1 MCADKTPTMHKVL
14 PIVVKLLKIIE
25 PKDDDEPIIRR
36 VKEKMQVEL
45 NKRAVTE
52 KIALMG
58 CLMNPFT
65 KDLNFVPELREQ
77 AHSYLREELQICC
90 KDGIKIKME
99 PEDNRNRT
107 DAEPP
112 LPTIPEQAELEPKPT
127 AEGETEPEE
136 PQIKKLKSADTED
149 WLSDIVCIGE
159 SKPNQEITI
168 ENEFQRYLGCK
179 ILEKDKNLTVL
190 EWWRSHEQF
199 YPLIKNIARK
209 YLSVPAS
216 SVSSERV
223 FSLCGNLVNKKRC
236 RLSPNNVDLLVFLN
250 RNIEYW

>member
-1 MCADKTPTMHKVL
+1 
-14 PIVVKLLKIIE
+14 
-25 PKDDDEPIIRR
+25 
-36 VKEKMQVEL
+36 
-45 NKRAVTE
+45 
-52 KIALMG
+52 
-58 CLMNPFT
+58 
-65 KDLNFVPELREQ
+65 
-77 AHSYLREELQICC
+77 
-90 KDGIKIKME
+90 ME

-107 DAEPP
+107 NAEPP

-216 SVSSERV
+216 SVSIERV

-236 RLSPNNVDLLVFLN
+236 RLSPNNVDRLVFIN
-250 RNIEYW
+250 GNIEYW

>member
-1 MCADKTPTMHKVL
+1 MSSQPIAKPPTMHKVL

-25 PKDDDEPIIRR
+25 DDVEPIIRR

-45 NKRAVTE
+45 IKRPVTE

-77 AHSYLREELQICC
+77 AHSYLREELQICF

-99 PEDNRNRT
+99 PEDNQNRT

-127 AEGETEPEE
+127 AEGETEP
-136 PQIKKLKSADTED
+136 ADTED
-149 WLSDIVCIGE
+149 WLSDIICM
-159 SKPNQEITI
+159 
-168 ENEFQRYLGCK
+168 ENPSLM
-179 ILEKDKNLTVL
+179 
-190 EWWRSHEQF
+190 
-199 YPLIKNIARK
+199 RK
-209 YLSVPAS
+209 KL
-216 SVSSERV
+216 
-223 FSLCGNLVNKKRC
+223 
-236 RLSPNNVDLLVFLN
+236 
-250 RNIEYW
+250 